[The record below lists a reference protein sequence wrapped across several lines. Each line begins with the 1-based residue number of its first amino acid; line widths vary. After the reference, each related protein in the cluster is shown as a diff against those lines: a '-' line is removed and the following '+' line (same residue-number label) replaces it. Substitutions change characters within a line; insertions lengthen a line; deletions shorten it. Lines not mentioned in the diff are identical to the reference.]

1 MASDDIEHT
10 QQPAPEAEDLDEL
23 PGLDDE
29 ADGGAAEPAPIDL
42 LAKVQ
47 QERDELEQR
56 LLRTTADY
64 QNFIKRSQQNVVAAE
79 EQTLLG
85 VARSLV
91 TVMDHFDRALD
102 VEADKAQV
110 KDVLA
115 GLQIVHD
122 ELLAA
127 LGRFGIERVDA
138 EAGTPFDPNYH
149 EALMRQPAD
158 DIETD
163 HVVQQ
168 FQPGYKLKDKPVR
181 PAQVSVAQ

>member
-10 QQPAPEAEDLDEL
+10 QHPAPEADESIEA
-23 PGLDDE
+23 PADDAAAPE
-29 ADGGAAEPAPIDL
+29 AEAPLDL
-42 LAKVQ
+42 LAQLQ

-64 QNFIKRSQQNVVAAE
+64 QNFIRRSQQNVTAAE

-85 VARSLV
+85 VARGLV

-102 VEADKAQV
+102 VDDQNVQA

-122 ELLAA
+122 ELLTA
-127 LGRFGIERVDA
+127 LNRLGIERINA
-138 EAGTPFDPNYH
+138 EPGTPFDPNIH

-158 DIETD
+158 GIEPD

-168 FQPGYKLKDKPVR
+168 FQPGYVLKDKPVR